1 MTKPNFSNFLSVRLF
16 KQRVS
21 IMKNYFK
28 PCVLLLSMFWV
39 GFASAGVSAADLKIG
54 VVNPARVLETAPQV
68 EEAEA
73 RLKQEFEPRR
83 QQLLNAQENVKRMEE
98 RYRKN
103 EAIMSEKQLAD
114 LRRDIL
120 SKERDVKRDQDE
132 FREDYNIRRS
142 EELDKLQKK
151 IYKAIESLA
160 KRENYDLII
169 SDGVIVASE
178 RVDITEKVLAEL
190 KRLHNDQ

>member
-1 MTKPNFSNFLSVRLF
+1 
-16 KQRVS
+16 
-21 IMKNYFK
+21 MKKYFK
-28 PCVLLLSMFWV
+28 PYILLISMLGL
-39 GFASAGVSAADLKIG
+39 GFTSTYLSAAELKIG

-83 QQLLNAQENVKRMEE
+83 QQLLNAQEDVKRMEE

-103 EAIMSEKQLAD
+103 EAIMSEKKLTD

-120 SKERDVKRDQDE
+120 SKEREVKREQDE

-151 IYKAIESLA
+151 IYRAIESLA

-169 SDGVIVASE
+169 SDGVIVASD
-178 RVDITEKVLAEL
+178 RVDITDKVLAEL
-190 KRLHNDQ
+190 KRLHQTQ